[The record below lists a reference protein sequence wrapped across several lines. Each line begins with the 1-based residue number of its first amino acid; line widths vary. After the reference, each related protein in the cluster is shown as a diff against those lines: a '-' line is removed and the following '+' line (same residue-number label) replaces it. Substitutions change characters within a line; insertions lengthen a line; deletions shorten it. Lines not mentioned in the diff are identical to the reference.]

1 MDIKKLFKK
10 INYTKNDINFFKY
23 SQNTQKFKVRNINIY
38 DLENKDLLRDIAELR
53 LKNNFGFRK
62 KIISNEETM
71 FNWYKNIFF
80 IDNSRILFLIF
91 NQKNRLC
98 GHIGLNYISKHCLE
112 IDNVI
117 KDNKCID
124 LKMYK
129 ILDSLEQLAINEF
142 QTKKLYLTVLKSNL
156 RAINLYANNGFSV
169 INKINKIKKVN
180 EEYIELIDS
189 NSDDYSDDYL
199 LEMEKLCE

>member
-1 MDIKKLFKK
+1 VDIKKLFKK
-10 INYTKNDINFFKY
+10 INYTKTDINFFKY

-62 KIISNEETM
+62 KIITNEETM

-98 GHIGLNYISKHCLE
+98 GHIGFNYISKHCLE
-112 IDNVI
+112 IDNVN

-124 LKMYK
+124 LKLYK
-129 ILDSLEQLAINEF
+129 ILYSLEQLAINEF

-169 INKINKIKKVN
+169 INEINQIKKVN

-189 NSDDYSDDYL
+189 NFDDYSDDYL

>member
-1 MDIKKLFKK
+1 MDIKKLFKEV
-10 INYTKNDINFFKY
+10 NYTKTDINFFKY
-23 SQNTQKFKVRNINIY
+23 SKTIQKFKVRNINIY
-38 DLENKDLLRDIAELR
+38 DLENKDLLRDIAKLR
-53 LKNNFGFRK
+53 LENNFAFRK

-71 FNWYKNIFF
+71 FNWYKNNFF
-80 IDNSRILFLIF
+80 NDNSRVLFLIF

-98 GHIGLNYISKHCLE
+98 GHIGLNYISNYCLE

-129 ILDSLEQLAINEF
+129 FLDSLEQLAIHEF
-142 QTKKLYLTVLKSNL
+142 QTKKFFLTVLKSNPK
-156 RAINLYANNGFSV
+156 AINLYKNNGYSV
-169 INKINKIKKVN
+169 INEINQIIKVN

-189 NSDDYSDDYL
+189 NSDNDPDDYL
-199 LEMEKLCE
+199 LEMEKICE

>member
-38 DLENKDLLRDIAELR
+38 DLENKDLLRVIAELR

-129 ILDSLEQLAINEF
+129 FLASLEQFAIHKF
-142 QTKKLYLTVLKSNL
+142 HTKKFYLTVLKSNL
-156 RAINLYANNGFSV
+156 KAINLYKKNGYSV
-169 INKINKIKKVN
+169 INEINQIIQVS
-180 EEYIELIDS
+180 EEYIELVDS
-189 NSDDYSDDYL
+189 NSDDDPDDYL

>member
-38 DLENKDLLRDIAELR
+38 DLENKDLLRVIAELR

>member
-38 DLENKDLLRDIAELR
+38 DLENKDLLRVIAELR

-62 KIISNEETM
+62 KIISTEETM

>member
-10 INYTKNDINFFKY
+10 INYTKTDINFFKY

-38 DLENKDLLRDIAELR
+38 DLENKDLLRVIAELR